1 MTVPFIFHS
10 AMTTAAVAAAAVTFT
25 VMIVMIAFY
34 IGVKPQVVCKEI
46 FHSGIGIT
54 ETAAVEADAG
64 LGQRHLRTAAD
75 AAAEQ
80 DIYL

>member
-10 AMTTAAVAAAAVTFT
+10 AMTAAAVAAATVTFA
-25 VMIVMIAFY
+25 VMIVMIALY
-34 IGVKPQVVCKEI
+34 IGVKPQIVCQEI

-54 ETAAVEADAG
+54 QTTAVEPDAD
-64 LGQRHLRTAAD
+64 LGQRHLRTTAD